1 MYKLYQK
8 LISAMAGEGIANAS
22 DIDMNATLDNQ
33 SYGKVSTIINAIIS
47 KIQTIVSEITTIT
60 SSRLERS
67 VVQSL
72 PTTDISDHTIYL
84 VPKTNTGTRN
94 IYDEYM
100 YINGAWE
107 KIGDTEVD
115 LTNYVQKPST
125 TQNNKAYIYMNGSLV
140 VVDASDIPFV
150 NSPTTFDA
158 SVTNVEL
165 ALEWLDDH
173 KAPMPDNIADNKR
186 YVMYNG
192 VWTEL
197 QIQTPSSYQISY
209 DGELS
214 HLRAI
219 TVQAAI
225 DELVEKAN
233 VENILYDNATYF
245 GLGVGNVE
253 EALDFLGQA
262 AVGSYSV
269 EDVSDLEDTLRIS
282 EFDNG
287 LLPLDGYHY
296 NLGSISSLMFSNEM
310 LAMKIGTTV
319 VFTASD
325 DFVVKLP
332 YSYTD
337 NGTTINPEVPARMV
351 GMDKLECLSGNQYVI
366 TITTVCGADGG
377 YINLFNM
384 QQLITPTATS
394 NNIS

>member
-1 MYKLYQK
+1 
-8 LISAMAGEGIANAS
+8 MAGEGIANAS
-22 DIDMNATLDNQ
+22 DIDLNTTLDNQ

-60 SSRLERS
+60 SGRLERS

-115 LTNYVQKPST
+115 LTNYVQKPIT

-150 NSPTTFDA
+150 NSPITFDA

-269 EDVSDLEDTLRIS
+269 EDVSDLGDTLRIS

-319 VFTASD
+319 MFTASA

-332 YSYTD
+332 YSY
-337 NGTTINPEVPARMV
+337 NNNNPEVPARMV

-366 TITTVCGADGG
+366 TITTVCGSDGG